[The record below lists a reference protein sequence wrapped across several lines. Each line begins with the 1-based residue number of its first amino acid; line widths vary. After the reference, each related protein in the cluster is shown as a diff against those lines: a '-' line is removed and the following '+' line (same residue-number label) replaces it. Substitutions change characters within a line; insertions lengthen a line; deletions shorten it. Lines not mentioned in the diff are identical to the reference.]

1 MSSGTLSSGSAG
13 SATPSRRWPRGLQLS
28 VENADAHRLL
38 GRNLM
43 TIGRFD
49 AAQTE
54 LEQALKLRP
63 QWAEAHYDLGKIY
76 SAHDNYPPA
85 RRELEEAIRS
95 TPHIWKAYDVLGFV
109 MEAMGDDNAAVSH
122 YKKAAEIN
130 QVAGAGASSPY
141 INLAAYYNRTGS
153 PTTAMEYA
161 LKALQLNPKS
171 DGGNFQLAKALDR
184 PREVARSGRSAAS
197 RN

>member
-1 MSSGTLSSGSAG
+1 MRDDVKANPNSWGGHYVLGYPLFGQGRIGDSLAAL
-13 SATPSRRWPRGLQLS
+13 ATSLQLNIG
-28 VENADAHRLL
+28 NADAHRLL

-85 RRELEEAIRS
+85 RRELEEAIRLDPS
-95 TPHIWKAYDVLGFV
+95 YMEAYDVLGFV
-109 MEAMGDDNAAVSH
+109 MEAMGDDKAAVSL
-122 YKKAAEIN
+122 YKKAAGIN
-130 QVAGAGASSPY
+130 ESRRAGNASPY
-141 INLAAYYNRTGS
+141 INLAAYYNRTGD
-153 PTTAMEYA
+153 PAAAIEYA
-161 LKALQLNPKS
+161 RKALQLNPKS
-171 DGGNFQLAKALDR
+171 DGG
-184 PREVARSGRSAAS
+184 
-197 RN
+197 